1 LLFLSYELV
10 KEVLISLDS
19 TMKGKLSV
27 NLIPPAMLR
36 NILKN
41 VTSYFPGGYTLCVS

>member
-1 LLFLSYELV
+1 MV
-10 KEVLISLDS
+10 REVLISLDS

-27 NLIPPAMLR
+27 NLIPPPMLR

-41 VTSYFPGGYTLCVS
+41 VTLISQMVILYVLVYNRTI